1 MKNSKRLVRVISLTI
16 AVVMVLTLFSGMVM
30 QIAYMI

>member
-1 MKNSKRLVRVISLTI
+1 MKNSKRLVRVVSLTI